1 MILPMKR
8 TDYVHGYSVREA
20 RRLEDQAKTLAEL
33 LHGDIIY
40 PPGSRILEAGCG
52 IGAKTITLAVNSP
65 EAKFLSIDISE
76 ESLQKA
82 RQAAGSKGL
91 TNVEFRQADVFNLPF
106 PDESFDH
113 IFVCFLLEHLE
124 APAEAIS
131 RLKKVLRTGGTLTA
145 IEGDHGSAYFY
156 PDSEYAKRNIQCLID
171 LQAGTGGNSL
181 IGRQLYPLLTG
192 CGFKDVRV
200 TPKAVYADSSRP
212 EMVEGFTKNTFTAM
226 VEGVR
231 EQALSSGMID
241 EKSWEKGIADL
252 YRTSESDGVF
262 NYTFFKAVG
271 VK

>member
-1 MILPMKR
+1 MKR

-20 RRLEDQAKTLAEL
+20 RRLEDQANTLAEL
-33 LHGDIIY
+33 LHRDIIY

-52 IGAKTITLAVNSP
+52 VGAKTVTLAANSP
-65 EAKFLSIDISE
+65 AAKFLCIDISA

-82 RQAAGSKGL
+82 RQLIQSKGL
-91 TNVEFRQADVFNLPF
+91 TNIEFQQADVFNLTF

-124 APAEAIS
+124 APAEALI

-145 IEGDHGSAYFY
+145 IEGDHGSAYFH
-156 PDSEYAKRNIQCLID
+156 PDSEYAKQAIRCLID
-171 LQAGTGGNSL
+171 LQARTGGNSL
-181 IGRQLYPLLTG
+181 IGRQLYPLLKE
-192 CGFKDVRV
+192 CGFRDVRV
-200 TPKAVYADSSRP
+200 TPRVVYADSSRP
-212 EMVEGFTKNTFTAM
+212 EMVEGFTLNTFTAM
-226 VEGVR
+226 VEGVG
-231 EQALSSGMID
+231 EQALRCGMID

>member
-1 MILPMKR
+1 MKR
-8 TDYVHGYSVREA
+8 TSYVHGYSVREA
-20 RRLEDQAKTLAEL
+20 KRLEDQAKTLAEL

-40 PPGSRILEAGCG
+40 PSGSRVLEAGCG
-52 IGAKTITLAVNSP
+52 IGAKTVTLAANSP
-65 EAKFLSIDISE
+65 AAKFLSIDISA
-76 ESLQKA
+76 ESLQEA
-82 RQAAGSKGL
+82 RQRVQSRGL
-91 TNVEFRQADVFNLPF
+91 TNVEFQQADVFNLPF
-106 PDESFDH
+106 AEESFDH
-113 IFVCFLLEHLE
+113 IFVCFVLEHLKD
-124 APAEAIS
+124 PAEALI
-131 RLKKVLRTGGTLTA
+131 RLKKVLRPGGTLTA

-156 PDSEYAKRNIQCLID
+156 PDSEYAKRNIRCLID
-171 LQAGTGGNSL
+171 LQAKTGANSL

>member
-1 MILPMKR
+1 MKLLMKR

-20 RRLEDQAKTLAEL
+20 KRLEDQARTLAEL
-33 LHGDIIY
+33 LHGDVVY
-40 PPGSRILEAGCG
+40 PAGSRVLEAGCG
-52 IGAKTITLAVNSP
+52 IGSKTITLASNSP
-65 EAKFLSIDISE
+65 KAKFLSIDISE

-82 RQAAGSKGL
+82 RQQIESKGL
-91 TNVEFRQADVFNLPF
+91 MNVEFQQADIFNLTF
-106 PDESFDH
+106 GEESFDH
-113 IFVCFLLEHLE
+113 IFVCFVLEHLE
-124 APAEAIS
+124 APDEALIK
-131 RLKKVLRTGGTLTA
+131 LKKVLRTGGTLTA

-156 PDSEYAKRNIQCLID
+156 PDSEYARRNIQCLID
-171 LQAGTGGNSL
+171 LQAKAGGNSL

-192 CGFKDVRV
+192 CGFRNVRV
-200 TPKAVYADSSRP
+200 MPKAVYADSSRP

-231 EQALSSGMID
+231 QQALGSGMID
-241 EKSWEKGIADL
+241 EKSWENGIADL